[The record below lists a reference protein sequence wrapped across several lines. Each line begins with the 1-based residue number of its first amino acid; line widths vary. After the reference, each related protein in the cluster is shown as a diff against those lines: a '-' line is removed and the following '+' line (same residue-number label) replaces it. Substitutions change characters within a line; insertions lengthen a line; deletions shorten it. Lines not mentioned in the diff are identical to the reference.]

1 MRGIPI
7 DVRRS
12 AVLLIAA
19 VALAGCDGTEQAAPR
34 AQEGSP
40 AATAPATPPPTPT
53 PTPTHRKLKPGAK
66 GEDVKELQRRLKELN
81 YDPGKVDGKY
91 GPSTQM
97 AVWAFQAVN
106 RLKQKGTLGA
116 SFWEALAAP
125 KQPRPM
131 AKKREKDRVDVDLKR
146 QYLVLYQDGEPRLIS
161 HISSGSGEYYCAKD
175 RGATVP
181 RCRYATTGTGDFRTG
196 RRFTG
201 WETAPLGRLY
211 NPVYFNGGIAF
222 HGALDVPRYPA
233 SHGCVRMPMHIAEYF
248 PDLLKTNVPV
258 HVRRPR

>member
-7 DVRRS
+7 DVRKS

-34 AQEGSP
+34 AQEGTP
-40 AATAPATPPPTPT
+40 ATTAPAPATPTPT
-53 PTPTHRKLKPGAK
+53 PAPTHRKLKPGAK
-66 GEDVKELQRRLKELN
+66 GDDVKELQRRLKELN

-106 RLKQKGTLGA
+106 RIKQKSTLSK

-131 AKKREKDRVDVDLKR
+131 AKKREKNRVDVDLKR
-146 QYLVLYQDGEPRLIS
+146 QYLVLYKDGEPRLIS

-175 RGATVP
+175 RGATVA

-201 WETAPLGRLY
+201 WETSPLGRLY
-211 NPVYFNGGIAF
+211 NPIYFNGGIAF
-222 HGALDVPRYPA
+222 HGALDVPEYPA